1 MNFGILVL
9 VIALIL
15 FGVLAFKQLSALI
28 LAPLV
33 TIFVIVFS
41 GLASGSE
48 IAILASLKNDFMPA
62 ASSYVTSYFLTFFV
76 GALFGAVYQF
86 TGAAKSI
93 AKFLAGLCHGKLVAP
108 IVMTITGILTYGG
121 VSGFVVFFVIYP
133 IALQLFRQANLT
145 RRLIPAAILRRLL
158 DLLYV
163 RPGSPSI
170 QNVIP
175 IQSLGTTPTAG
186 GIGAG
191 RP

>member
-108 IVMTITGILTYGG
+108 IVMTITGKTAEWI
-121 VSGFVVFFVIYP
+121 IK
-133 IALQLFRQANLT
+133 RQKK
-145 RRLIPAAILRRLL
+145 REK
-158 DLLYV
+158 
-163 RPGSPSI
+163 
-170 QNVIP
+170 
-175 IQSLGTTPTAG
+175 
-186 GIGAG
+186 
-191 RP
+191 